1 MLPHRFQ
8 RPASTRAP
16 TRKARGSRK
25 TPSRQPLYFFNG
37 LLSRFTAQARG
48 RANPGSAP
56 KVRVPDPGANAP
68 GNFPFRPAQGPLR
81 GPGGVVRFAPP
92 GGSPLPRTSSDAV
105 TSRIHRP
112 LSRRIYGAGP
122 SPELV
127 PMSDTTEAA
136 VQKLRQEAAELES
149 VSREIRRL
157 VGEEEAELAATFAD
171 LFFSKAPPGFLR
183 ERSTSVLARM
193 ALGAF
198 RFLQRS
204 RPGRVD
210 VEVVNP
216 DVDSEGWFA
225 PVTVIRTNLSER
237 PFIVDSLREF
247 LHASDLAIEV
257 YIYPVLQITRDDEG
271 KVTAIRPSREG
282 GTRESL
288 VHCEIT
294 RISKPD
300 RLEELRTE
308 VTRRLEDVVRA
319 TDDFQAMLRKA
330 EDTMAYLE
338 EMAETLPDRAEEVD
352 EARQFFHWLQEGG
365 FVFLGYRAYDL
376 LEEGGKVSV
385 QVERGS
391 GLGILRREERSSYS
405 RPVPLES
412 LPETVQQ
419 MAEGGPLL
427 IISKTNALSNVHR
440 RARMDYIGVKKLD
453 REGNVTGEHR
463 FLGLFT
469 SRAYAEPAERIPIL
483 RQKLDWILDD
493 SGVQPGSHDFKEI
506 HTIFNSLPK
515 EELFLTSAEEIG
527 ADVRTVLTTFQ
538 SDDVRVPLRR
548 DPLQRGL
555 AVMVILEKEKFSGEV
570 RKRIEQAFVRILDGE
585 VLNYH
590 LALGEGDQ
598 ARLHFYMAASP
609 ERLEAVTSRE
619 MEEEV
624 RRITRDWRDRV
635 REGLERVR
643 PAEGAR
649 RLTRVYGEAFPPEYQ
664 AVTDP
669 RVAVKDI
676 LEMEAMTAEGR
687 EVAIT
692 FANPEASPRVAGGDR
707 FTELKLYLHEAGLVL
722 SDFMPILENCGLRVV
737 TVTPFEVRGAGA
749 VRANL
754 YAFVVQDPLGE
765 PLEIE
770 EGGSRLARTILA
782 VREGEVTNDT
792 LNTLVVTGG
801 LTWREVDV
809 LRTYASYAFQS
820 GVVPSRQSLPVA
832 LRKYPEIARL
842 LFRLFEIRFDPDGP
856 RSREDRGR
864 EMDGVRSRILEAL
877 GGVSV
882 LSDDRALR
890 RLKELIEGTLRTNYY
905 RCGGRVPTHQSGG
918 APYLSLK
925 FDCQALEGAARTRL
939 RYEVWVRSS
948 RMEGVH
954 LRGAPVARGGIRH
967 SDRPDDFRTEVLGL
981 VHTQMVKNAV
991 IVPGGSKGGFVTL
1004 HSPAPEEMADEA
1016 REQYKTLIRGL
1027 LDITDNLKGGVPTPP
1042 ERVVCY
1048 DDPDPYL
1055 VVAADKGTAK
1065 FSDVANGV
1073 AEEYD
1078 FWLGDAFASGGS
1090 NGYDHKEVGI
1100 TAGGAWVCVRRH
1112 FLEDGKDIQV
1122 EPFTVSGIGDMSGD
1136 VFGNGML
1143 LSRQIRLIAAF
1154 DHRDIFIDPDPDPD
1168 TSYRERERLFALGRS
1183 SWQDYD
1189 LSLLSPGGM
1198 IIPRGTKEVEIS
1210 AEARKALAIEEES
1223 PLDGEALIR
1232 HLLRAPVELLWNGG
1246 IGTYVKAARETH
1258 GEAGDASNDAVRVN
1272 AEELRCKVVGEG
1284 GNLGFTQK
1292 ARIQFALSGG
1302 RINTDAIDNSG
1313 GVDLSDREVNL
1324 KILLGSVLEEGE
1336 ISLERRNELLRELQ
1350 DPVAQLVLQDNEAQ
1364 SMAISLDELRSR
1376 EGVDDL
1382 RDLMSGL
1389 ERAGMLDRVAERL
1402 PTWEVL
1408 EERQESGVA
1417 FTRPELAVLLAY
1429 AKRALTGELLRSDV
1443 PDDPSTARYLRDYFP
1458 PEALEV
1464 TGERRLEGHRL
1475 RREIVAGQLT
1485 NELVAIMGAG
1495 FIRRVSRGTGRSAA
1509 EVARAWLMAARLT
1522 DHDALMNWLRMG
1534 GDMPLTVAY
1543 RWLLGFSRVLERT
1556 TRWLLT
1562 NLQSGSQP
1570 QAIVEEDLRDL
1581 GRLRDAFPDIVTG
1594 RDRQTFESLVEEL
1607 QGDGAEERFS
1617 RRLITLRFLDQLL
1630 EILRVH
1636 RSTGAD
1642 PLDAARTFYRISALF
1657 WIPWLR
1663 ESLFDTAGDD
1673 RWEQR
1678 AAQALSDDLTW
1689 AHQRLA
1695 GSVLHLRQSAA
1706 SVDEAMQLLASRHRD
1721 RIDRYQEMVREVEG
1735 EPETS
1740 LAALTVV
1747 VRELMAIS
1755 EAVPLEG

>member
-1 MLPHRFQ
+1 
-8 RPASTRAP
+8 
-16 TRKARGSRK
+16 
-25 TPSRQPLYFFNG
+25 
-37 LLSRFTAQARG
+37 
-48 RANPGSAP
+48 
-56 KVRVPDPGANAP
+56 
-68 GNFPFRPAQGPLR
+68 
-81 GPGGVVRFAPP
+81 
-92 GGSPLPRTSSDAV
+92 
-105 TSRIHRP
+105 
-112 LSRRIYGAGP
+112 
-122 SPELV
+122 
-127 PMSDTTEAA
+127 MSDTTEAA
-136 VQKLRQEAAELES
+136 VKKLRQEAQELEA
-149 VSREIRRL
+149 VAREIQRL
-157 VGEEEAELAATFAD
+157 VGEEEAELAISFAD

-183 ERSTSVLARM
+183 ERSTSVLARI

-204 RPGRVD
+204 RPGTVN

-237 PFIVDSLREF
+237 PFIVDTIREF

-257 YIYPVLQITRDDEG
+257 YIYPVLQVTRDEEG
-271 KVTAIRPSREG
+271 VLQAIRPSREG
-282 GTRESL
+282 GRRESL

-294 RISKPD
+294 RISRPE
-300 RLEELRTE
+300 RLERIRRE

-319 TDDFQAMLRKA
+319 TDDFQPMLRKV
-330 EDTMAYLE
+330 EDTVAYLDKV
-338 EMAETLPDRAEEVD
+338 AANLPDRAEEV
-352 EARQFFHWLQEGG
+352 EEVQEFFRWLQEGG
-365 FVFLGYRAYDL
+365 FVFLGYRGYDL
-376 LEEGGKVSV
+376 VEGEGGLSV
-385 QVERGS
+385 QVEKGT
-391 GLGILRREERSSYS
+391 GLGILQREEGSSYV
-405 RPVPLES
+405 RPVPLDE
-412 LPETVQQ
+412 LPESVQQ

-453 REGNVTGEHR
+453 PDGKVTGEHR

-469 SRAYAEPAERIPIL
+469 SRAYAEPADRIPIL
-483 RQKLDWILDD
+483 RKKLDWILED
-493 SGVQPGSHDFKEI
+493 SGVQAGSHDYKEI
-506 HTIFNSLPK
+506 HTIFNTLPK
-515 EELFLTSAEEIG
+515 EEIFLASAEEIG
-527 ADVRTVLTTFQ
+527 ADVRTVLTTFD
-538 SDDVRVPLRR
+538 SDEVRVTLRR

-555 AVMVILEKEKFSGEV
+555 SVMVILAKEKFSGGV
-570 RKRIEQAFVRILDGE
+570 RKRIEQAFVRILEGE
-585 VLNYH
+585 ILNYH

-598 ARLHFYMAASP
+598 ARLHFYVAAPP

-619 MEEEV
+619 LEEEV
-624 RRITRDWRDRV
+624 RHITRDWRDRV

-664 AVTDP
+664 AATEP
-669 RVAVKDI
+669 PVAVKDI
-676 LEMEAMTAEGR
+676 LELEAMTAEGR

-692 FANPEASPRVAGGDR
+692 FSNPAARPGVAGGAR
-707 FTELKLYLHEAGLVL
+707 FTELKLYLRKSGLVL
-722 SDFMPILENCGLRVV
+722 SDFMPILENCGLRVI
-737 TVTPFEVRGAGA
+737 TVTPFEVRGAEA

-754 YAFVVQDPLGE
+754 YSFVVQDPMGE

-770 EGGSRLARTILA
+770 DVGTRLGQTVLA
-782 VREGEVTNDT
+782 VREGDVTNDT
-792 LNTLVVTGG
+792 LNALVVTSG

-809 LRTYASYAFQS
+809 LRTYTSYAFQA
-820 GVVPSRQSLPVA
+820 GVLPSRLSLPVA
-832 LRKYPEIARL
+832 LRKYPELTRL

-856 RSREDRGR
+856 RSREDRER
-864 EMDGVRSRILEAL
+864 EVDAVRRAIIEAL
-877 GGVSV
+877 AGVLV

-905 RCGGRVPTHQSGG
+905 RCGGRVPTRRSGG

-925 FDCQALEGAARTRL
+925 FDCQALEGTARTRL

-954 LRGAPVARGGIRH
+954 IRGSRVARGGIRH
-967 SDRPDDFRTEVLGL
+967 SDRLDDFRAEVLGL
-981 VHTQMVKNAV
+981 VQTQMVKNAV

-1004 HSPAPEEMADEA
+1004 EAVAPEEEADEA

-1027 LDITDNLKGGVPTPP
+1027 LDITDNLSSGEPTPP

-1055 VVAADKGTAK
+1055 VVAADKGTAR

-1100 TAGGAWVCVRRH
+1100 TARGAWVCVRRH
-1112 FLEDGKDIQV
+1112 FLEDGKDIQS
-1122 EPFTVSGIGDMSGD
+1122 EPFSVAGIGDMSGD

-1143 LSRQIRLIAAF
+1143 LSRQIRLLAAF
-1154 DHRDIFIDPDPDPD
+1154 DHRDIFIDPDPDPE
-1168 TSYRERERLFALGRS
+1168 TSYLERERLFRLGRS

-1189 LSLLSPGGM
+1189 AALLSPGGM
-1198 IIPRGTKEVEIS
+1198 IIPRSSKEVELPP
-1210 AEARKALAIEEES
+1210 EAREALGIEEEG
-1223 PLDGEALIR
+1223 PMDGEALIR
-1232 HLLRAPVELLWNGG
+1232 RILRAPVELLWNGG

-1272 AEELRCKVVGEG
+1272 AEDLRCRVIGEG
-1284 GNLGFTQK
+1284 GNLGLTQE
-1292 ARIQFALSGG
+1292 ARVRFALAGG

-1324 KILLGSVLEEGE
+1324 KILLGSAVLAGE
-1336 ISLERRNELLRELQ
+1336 ITADRRNEILRELQ
-1350 DPVAQLVLQDNEAQ
+1350 APVGDLVLRDNEAQ
-1364 SMAISLDELRSR
+1364 SMAISLDELRAR

-1382 RDLMSGL
+1382 RELM
-1389 ERAGMLDRVAERL
+1389 AGMEKAGLLDRAAERL
-1402 PTWEVL
+1402 PTWETVQ
-1408 EERQESGVA
+1408 ERQEAGVS
-1417 FTRPELAVLLAY
+1417 FTRPELAILLAY
-1429 AKRALTGELLRSDV
+1429 GKRFLAGQLIRSGV
-1443 PDDPSTARYLRDYFP
+1443 PDDPSTEHYLRAYFP
-1458 PEALEV
+1458 SQALQV
-1464 TGERRLEGHRL
+1464 AGEQHLTAHRL
-1475 RREIVAGQLT
+1475 RREIVASQLT

-1495 FIRRVSRGTGRSAA
+1495 FVHRVSRGTGRSPA
-1509 EVARAWLMAARLT
+1509 EVARAWLMAAQLT
-1522 DHDALMNWLRMG
+1522 DHDALIDWLRMG
-1534 GDMPLTVAY
+1534 GDMPLPVAY

-1562 NLQSGSQP
+1562 NERTEVGSRS
-1570 QAIVEEDLRDL
+1570 VLEGDLREL

-1594 RDRQTFESLVEEL
+1594 EDRRIFESLVDEL
-1607 QGDGAEERFS
+1607 RGDGAEEGFA

-1636 RSTGAD
+1636 RRTGAD

-1663 ESLFDTAGDD
+1663 QSLFDAAGDD

-1695 GSVLHLRQSAA
+1695 AAVLQLHREAA
-1706 SVDEAMQLLASRHRD
+1706 SVDGAMDQLASFHRE

-1735 EPETS
+1735 GEGAS

-1747 VRELMAIS
+1747 VRELMALS
-1755 EAVPLEG
+1755 EAMEVQV